1 MHRALSF
8 RRLREAAL
16 LLMAGSVIGACA
28 PTAEGTAESRQARRQ
43 RVAQRRGVAI
53 TAKQNAQRAAQ
64 SDMVGGAGGR
74 RAIEVPFQRRSGWL
88 VKGTDLLLF
97 LPCGEGED
105 YLVTGPGP
113 ALARINQR
121 YKFEQPRPYTAMYV
135 ELNVRLLH
143 DTTTVG
149 GNTFTR
155 VADTEQLFPAA
166 DTPPACRRPT
176 QSRVVEIIN
185 RYL

>member
-1 MHRALSF
+1 M
-8 RRLREAAL
+8 L
-16 LLMAGSVIGACA
+16 LFVAGSLIGACA
-28 PTAEGTAESRQARRQ
+28 PTADGKAESRRERRQ
-43 RVAQRRGVAI
+43 RVAQRRGTKIAV
-53 TAKQNAQRAAQ
+53 KQNAQREAQRDFAAG
-64 SDMVGGAGGR
+64 SAEGGTRAVPIPFER
-74 RAIEVPFQRRSGWL
+74 RTGWI

-97 LPCGEGED
+97 LPCGEGDD
-105 YLVTGPGP
+105 YLVKGPGP
-113 ALARINQR
+113 ALTRLNQR

-155 VADTEQLFPAA
+155 VADMEQIFPATDA
-166 DTPPACRRPT
+166 PPACRRPR